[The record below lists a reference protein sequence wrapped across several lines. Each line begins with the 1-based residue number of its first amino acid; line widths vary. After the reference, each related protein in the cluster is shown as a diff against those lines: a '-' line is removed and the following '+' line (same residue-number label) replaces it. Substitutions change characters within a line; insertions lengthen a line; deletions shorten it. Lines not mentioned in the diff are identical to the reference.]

1 MRPFTRSLAC
11 AFAVLL
17 PGLAPQAQPA
27 PDQPMDT
34 QLLQRQDL
42 PYRFSSLQLDSADGQ
57 RHYQLWI
64 GQPRHPA
71 PEDGYPVLWMLDGNA
86 AIGALDAAQL
96 KQLDPRR
103 APLLVAI
110 GYQTPLRIERN
121 ARTFDYTPRLA
132 GVATQEDP
140 LTGQPSGGAD
150 TFLDLLRERIQPTVA
165 AQVPINTRQQT
176 LWGHSYGGLLVLHA
190 LFTQPGA
197 FQHYAAASP
206 SLWWGDQAIL
216 AQTQGLTQRL
226 RGQQAQLLLMRG
238 SAEPATPRGPVDPQP
253 ERLARQLV
261 EELQGI
267 TGLTL
272 KYHSFDGLG
281 HGQTLAASLG
291 YVLKT
296 LYSRDTT
303 ER

>member
-1 MRPFTRSLAC
+1 MRLLARPL
-11 AFAVLL
+11 AWVFAALL

-34 QLLQRQDL
+34 RLLQRQDL
-42 PYRFSSLQLDSADGQ
+42 PYRFSSLRLDSADGQ

-71 PEDGYPVLWMLDGNA
+71 PRNGYPVLWMLDGNA
-86 AIGALDAAQL
+86 ALGALDAEQL
-96 KQLDPRR
+96 KRLDPEH

-121 ARTFDYTPRLA
+121 ARTLDYTPRRS
-132 GVATQEDP
+132 GVTTQQDP

-150 TFLDLLRERIQPTVA
+150 AFLDLLRERIRPAVA
-165 AQVPINTRQQT
+165 AQVPIDTRQQT

-190 LFTQPGA
+190 LFQRPGE
-197 FQHYAAASP
+197 FSHYAAASP

-216 AQTQGLTQRL
+216 AQTQGLAQRL
-226 RGQQAQLLLMRG
+226 HGQHAQLLLMRG
-238 SAEPATPRGPVDPQP
+238 GAEPATPRGPAEPHP
-253 ERLARQLV
+253 ERLARQL
-261 EELQGI
+261 EKDLQGLP
-267 TGLTL
+267 GLTL
-272 KYHSFDGLG
+272 SYHSFDGMS

-291 YVLKT
+291 YVLDT
-296 LYSRDTT
+296 LYSRP
-303 ER
+303 

>member
-1 MRPFTRSLAC
+1 MRFFTRPLAW
-11 AFAVLL
+11 AFAMLL

-27 PDQPMDT
+27 PDQSMDT
-34 QLLQRQDL
+34 RLLQRQDL

-64 GQPRHPA
+64 GQPRYPA
-71 PEDGYPVLWMLDGNA
+71 PKDGYPVLWMLDGNA
-86 AIGALDAAQL
+86 AIGALDAEQL
-96 KQLDPRR
+96 KRLEPSR

-110 GYQTPLRIERN
+110 GYQTPLRIERT

-132 GVATQEDP
+132 GVAKQEDP

-150 TFLDLLRERIQPTVA
+150 AFLELLRERIQPTVA
-165 AQVPINTRQQT
+165 AQVPIDTHEQT

-216 AQTQGLTQRL
+216 THTRGLAQRL
-226 RGQQAQLLLMRG
+226 HGQHAQLLLMRG
-238 SAEPATPRGPVDPQP
+238 SAEPATPRGPVDPQA
-253 ERLARQLV
+253 ERLTRQLL
-261 EELQGI
+261 EALQGT

-272 KYHSFDGLG
+272 KYHNFDGLS
-281 HGQTLAASLG
+281 HGQTLAASLR

-296 LYSRDTT
+296 RYSRDTA